1 MDGATIDNS
10 KTQHVSR
17 WLTLVRL
24 MLIGLW
30 IGAAIYFSFG
40 VAPSVFKE
48 LPSRELA
55 GAVVQRTLALIN
67 LGGFF
72 IGVLALLLRL
82 ISRRSS
88 TAFRFGAELF
98 ALVVL
103 TVATAVG
110 HWVIA
115 ARMHALKL
123 QIGVPIDLVPL
134 TSPIRASFNQWHGY
148 SVMVL
153 TVAMVAALAAWLLAA
168 GNTRI
173 PSSRSN

>member
-1 MDGATIDNS
+1 MDSAAIEKSNT
-10 KTQHVSR
+10 KRALR
-17 WLTLVRL
+17 WPAVVRL
-24 MLIGLW
+24 LLIGLW
-30 IGAAIYFSFG
+30 IGAAIFFSFG

-67 LGGFF
+67 LSGFF
-72 IGVLALLLRL
+72 IGIVALLLLL

-88 TAFRFGAELF
+88 TSFRFAGELF

-103 TVATAVG
+103 TVATADS

-115 ARMHALKL
+115 ARLHALKL
-123 QIGVPIDLVPL
+123 QMGVPIDLGPP
-134 TSPIRASFNQWHGY
+134 TSPLLESFNQLHGY
-148 SVMVL
+148 SVMIL
-153 TVAMVAALAAWLLAA
+153 TVAMVAALVAWLLAA

-173 PSSRSN
+173 PSSRSS